1 MNKYLEVN
9 KLNFILVRTNEIA
22 LKNKNKNIFMNKL
35 KKNIENI
42 IGGKTKIKRINNRL
56 YLYIS
61 PKLFSFDKDVME
73 EKLKKVFGIHSI
85 SYVHFVKKNINEIE
99 KKSYTLVDEYIKL
112 NNSKSFKV
120 EVKRADKSFHYK
132 SIELASLIGEKV
144 LNKFKGLKVDVK
156 NPDLILYIEI
166 RKEGVY
172 LFSEK
177 ILCAGGLPVGT
188 SSRGSLLLSG
198 GIDSPVAGALMQ
210 KRGMIINAVSF
221 HSPPFTG
228 SKTVE
233 KIIELGKKLSYFNS
247 NPIDIYMVPLT
258 KVQKAFK
265 DVGGKNIVV
274 LQRRSM
280 MRIASKI
287 SDLTN
292 TNLLITGESL
302 GQVASQTVE
311 NLTSISNVT
320 EKIIIRPL
328 IGFDKQET
336 IELSKKYGLYD
347 TSIKPQTDSCT
358 IFLPSNPVTKSKIS
372 ILEDIENKIKHLEF
386 LENELLK
393 ETKKFR
399 IFKDEVEQI
408 NTFENIAGGTL

>member
-1 MNKYLEVN
+1 MNKQLEVN
-9 KLNFILVRTNEIA
+9 KLDFILVRTNEIA
-22 LKNKNKNIFMNKL
+22 LKNKNKGIFMNKL
-35 KKNIENI
+35 KENIEKI
-42 IGGKTKIKRINNRL
+42 MEGKTKIKRINNRF
-56 YLYIS
+56 YIYIPS
-61 PKLFSFDKDVME
+61 NLSSFEKDAMKE
-73 EKLKKVFGIHSI
+73 NLKKVFGIHSI
-85 SYVHFVKKNINEIE
+85 SYVHVVKKTIYEIE
-99 KKSYTLVDEYIKL
+99 EKSYELVYEYISL
-112 NNSKSFKV
+112 NNVKSFKV
-120 EVKRADKSFHYK
+120 EVKRADKSFQHK
-132 SIELASLIGEKV
+132 SIEFASLIGEKI
-144 LNKFKGLKVDVK
+144 LNEFNDLKVDVK
-156 NPDLILYIEI
+156 NPDLILYIDI
-166 RKEGVY
+166 RQEGAY
-172 LFSEK
+172 LYSEK
-177 ILCAGGLPVGT
+177 IICAGGLPVGT
-188 SSRGSLLLSG
+188 SSKGTLLLSG
-198 GIDSPVAGALMQ
+198 GIDSPVAGTLMQ
-210 KRGMIINAVSF
+210 KRGMVINAISF

-247 NPIDIYMVPLT
+247 NPINIYMIPLT
-258 KVQKAFK
+258 KVQKAYK
-265 DVGGKNIVV
+265 DFGGKNIVV

-336 IELSKKYGLYD
+336 IKLSKNYGFYD

-372 ILEDIENKIKHLEF
+372 ILEDIENKIENLES
-386 LENELLK
+386 LENEVLK
-393 ETKKFR
+393 EAKKYR
-399 IFKDEVEQI
+399 IFKDDVEEI
-408 NTFENIAGGTL
+408 NTFENIMGGTL

>member
-1 MNKYLEVN
+1 MD
-9 KLNFILVRTNEIA
+9 FILVRTNEIA
-22 LKNKNKNIFMNKL
+22 LKNKNKGIFMNKL
-35 KKNIENI
+35 KENIEKI
-42 IGGKTKIKRINNRL
+42 MEGKTKIKRINNRF
-56 YLYIS
+56 YIYIPS
-61 PKLFSFDKDVME
+61 NLSSFEKDAMKE
-73 EKLKKVFGIHSI
+73 NLKKVFGIHSI
-85 SYVHFVKKNINEIE
+85 SYVHVVKKTIYEIE
-99 KKSYTLVDEYIKL
+99 EKSYELVYEYISL
-112 NNSKSFKV
+112 NNVKSFKV
-120 EVKRADKSFHYK
+120 EVKRADKSFQHK
-132 SIELASLIGEKV
+132 SIEFASLIGEKI
-144 LNKFKGLKVDVK
+144 LNEFNDLKVDVK
-156 NPDLILYIEI
+156 NPDLILYIDI
-166 RKEGVY
+166 RQEGAY
-172 LFSEK
+172 LYSEK
-177 ILCAGGLPVGT
+177 IICAGGLPVGT
-188 SSRGSLLLSG
+188 SSKGTLLLSG
-198 GIDSPVAGALMQ
+198 GIDSPVAGTLMQ
-210 KRGMIINAVSF
+210 KRGMVINAISF

-247 NPIDIYMVPLT
+247 NPINIYMIPLT
-258 KVQKAFK
+258 KVQKAYK
-265 DVGGKNIVV
+265 DFGGKNIVV

-336 IELSKKYGLYD
+336 IKLSKNYGFYD

-372 ILEDIENKIKHLEF
+372 ILEDIENKIENLES
-386 LENELLK
+386 LENEVLK
-393 ETKKFR
+393 EAKKYR
-399 IFKDEVEQI
+399 IFKDDVEEI
-408 NTFENIAGGTL
+408 NTFENIMGGTL